1 MEDPWRTESLT
12 VPQGCGRLMH
22 LVLEKKLARQQA
34 QKHGKKIDLGNEFDV
49 YPVAQHISWHKECI
63 SRESNPGHI
72 DGNDVFYH

>member
-22 LVLEKKLARQQA
+22 LVWEKIARQQD
-34 QKHGKKIDLGNEFDV
+34 QEHRKMVVLGGEFV
-49 YPVAQHISWHKECI
+49 VRPVAQHMSWHKECI